1 MNEYARRKVKEWWT
15 RLWFNSLYITKRERE
30 ELAKRGLDPNRCI
43 LVDRDKNGTCV
54 FVCVRITGPYI
65 INGQ

>member
-1 MNEYARRKVKEWWT
+1 MNEYAKRKVKEWWIGL
-15 RLWFNSLYITKRERE
+15 RLRSLYITTRERE
-30 ELAKRGLDPNRCI
+30 ELTKRGLDTNRCI

-54 FVCVRITGPYI
+54 FACVRITAHI

>member
-15 RLWFNSLYITKRERE
+15 RLWCNSLHITKRESE
-30 ELAKRGLDPNRCI
+30 ELTKRGLDPNGCI

-54 FVCVRITGPYI
+54 FVCVRITGPHI